1 LILNS
6 SAFGL
11 LTKLTFYS
19 FFGSFFCARLSKII
33 YFTMFTGI
41 AKMNRKTATIIKDY
55 VIITLGLSMFA
66 VGWVVFLIPA
76 EITGGGISGVGAVL
90 YFAARIPVSVTYL
103 SVNIV
108 LVMVAVKILGA
119 NFGVKTIYSIL
130 MLTLFFALFQN
141 VVDEPLVN
149 DMFLS
154 AVLGGMAGG
163 IGLGIVFSRGGST
176 GGTDIF
182 AMIINKYRNVSPGR
196 IILYCD
202 VIIIAS
208 SYFVFQ
214 SPEKL
219 VYGYV
224 SMWVVAYSLDS
235 FLSGANRSAQMFI
248 ISKNYEKIA
257 DFINKEAIRGV
268 TILDGTGWYTQE
280 NTKIIMSVVRKK
292 ETSQIFRKIREID
305 PEAFISMGSV
315 MGVYGKGFDKI
326 KL

>member
-1 LILNS
+1 MNRKLATAIKDYGIIT
-6 SAFGL
+6 FGL
-11 LTKLTFYS
+11 LL
-19 FFGSFFCARLSKII
+19 
-33 YFTMFTGI
+33 
-41 AKMNRKTATIIKDY
+41 
-55 VIITLGLSMFA
+55 FA
-66 VGWVVFLIPA
+66 LGWVVFLIPA
-76 EITGGGISGVGAVL
+76 EITGGGVSGIGAVL
-90 YFAARIPVSVTYL
+90 YYAAKIPVSVTYL
-103 SVNIV
+103 AVNAV
-108 LVMVAVKILGA
+108 LVLIAIKILGA
-119 NFGVKTIYSIL
+119 SFGLKTIYSIL
-130 MLTLFFALFQN
+130 ILSTFFAFFQGI
-141 VVDEPLVN
+141 VKEPIVD

-182 AMIINKYRNVSPGR
+182 AMIINKYRNISPGR

-248 ISKNYEKIA
+248 VSKEYEKIA
-257 DFINKEAIRGV
+257 DFINNEAIRGV
-268 TILDGTGWYTQE
+268 TILDGTGWYTRE

-292 ETSQIFRKIREID
+292 ETSQIFRGIKVID
-305 PEAFISMGSV
+305 PDAFITMGSV
-315 MGVYGKGFDKI
+315 MGVYGKGFDRI
-326 KL
+326 KM

>member
-1 LILNS
+1 ML
-6 SAFGL
+6 
-11 LTKLTFYS
+11 
-19 FFGSFFCARLSKII
+19 
-33 YFTMFTGI
+33 TGI
-41 AKMNRKTATIIKDY
+41 INMNRRLADSIKDY
-55 VIITLGLSMFA
+55 TIITFGLALFA
-66 VGWVVFLIPA
+66 TGWLVFLIPA
-76 EITGGGISGVGAVL
+76 QITGGGISGVGAVL
-90 YFAARIPVSVTYL
+90 YFATRIPVSLTYF
-103 SVNIV
+103 SVNVILV
-108 LVMVAVKILGA
+108 LIAIKILGA

-130 MLTLFFALFQN
+130 MLTTFFAVFQN
-141 VVDEPLVN
+141 VVSEPLVH
-149 DMFLS
+149 DVFLS
-154 AVLGGMAGG
+154 AVLGGMACG
-163 IGLGIVFSRGGST
+163 IGLGVVFSRGGST

-182 AMIINKYRNVSPGR
+182 AMIINKYRNVSPGS

-208 SYFVFQ
+208 SYIVFK

-248 ISKNYEKIA
+248 ISKNYQEIA

-268 TILDGTGWYTQE
+268 TILDGQGWYTQE
-280 NTKIIMSVVRKK
+280 STKIIMSVVRKK
-292 ETSQIFRKIREID
+292 ETGQIFRKIRELD
-305 PEAFISMGSV
+305 PEAFITMGSV

>member
-1 LILNS
+1 MLSAILN
-6 SAFGL
+6 
-11 LTKLTFYS
+11 
-19 FFGSFFCARLSKII
+19 
-33 YFTMFTGI
+33 
-41 AKMNRKTATIIKDY
+41 MNRKLADAIKDY
-55 VIITLGLSMFA
+55 VIITFGLSLYA
-66 VGWVVFLIPA
+66 VGWVVFLLPA
-76 EITGGGISGVGAVL
+76 QITGGGISGVGAVL
-90 YFAARIPVSVTYL
+90 YFATGIPVSITYL
-103 SVNIV
+103 LVNVV
-108 LVMVAVKILGA
+108 LVIIAIKILGA

-130 MLTLFFALFQN
+130 VLTLFFALFQN
-141 VVDEPLVN
+141 IVDEPLVN
-149 DMFLS
+149 DVFLS

-163 IGLGIVFSRGGST
+163 IGLGVVFSRGGST

-182 AMIINKYRNVSPGR
+182 AMIINKYRSISPGSV
-196 IILYCD
+196 ILYCD

-208 SYFVFQ
+208 SYFVFR

-248 ISKNYEKIA
+248 ISKNYQKIA

-268 TILDGTGWYTQE
+268 TILDGKGWYTQE
-280 NTKIIMSVVRKK
+280 DTKIIMSVVRKK

-305 PEAFISMGSV
+305 PEAFITMGSV
-315 MGVYGKGFDKI
+315 MGVYGKGFDKL

>member
-1 LILNS
+1 
-6 SAFGL
+6 
-11 LTKLTFYS
+11 
-19 FFGSFFCARLSKII
+19 
-33 YFTMFTGI
+33 MFTGI
-41 AKMNRKTATIIKDY
+41 MSMNRKLAVAIKDY
-55 VIITLGLSMFA
+55 IVITFGLVLFA

-76 EITGGGISGVGAVL
+76 EITGGGVSGVGAVL
-90 YFAARIPVSVTYL
+90 YFAVKIPVSVTYL
-103 SVNIV
+103 SVNVV
-108 LVMVAVKILGA
+108 LVLIAIKILGA

-130 MLTLFFALFQN
+130 ALSSFFAVFQG
-141 VVDEPLVN
+141 VVKEPIVN

-154 AVLGGMAGG
+154 SVLGGMACG
-163 IGLGIVFSRGGST
+163 IGLGVVFSRGGST

-182 AMIINKYRNVSPGR
+182 AMIINKYRNISPGR

-248 ISKNYEKIA
+248 VSKKYEKIA
-257 DFINKEAIRGV
+257 DVINNEAIRGV
-268 TILDGTGWYTQE
+268 TILDGTGWYTRE

-292 ETSQIFRKIREID
+292 ETSLIFRKIREID
-305 PEAFISMGSV
+305 PDAFITMGSV
-315 MGVYGKGFDKI
+315 MGVYGKGFDKL